1 MRGIV
6 FAGAALLAL
15 GPARAERIR
24 FYYDTIENG
33 RLVGGMLELDD
44 DDPNVLAELGLD
56 EPIGLRGPTWPVI
69 TIHSNGPSSNRVDL
83 VFVGDGYM
91 TSEMP
96 RYATQTSNI
105 IGPFFAQE
113 PLAAYSTYFNVH
125 RVEVISVQSG
135 VDELDN
141 NIYRDTALD
150 MAFGCF
156 GVSRALCVN
165 VNKALSAAA
174 SAPDVDQVLAV
185 ANSSRYGGAGYPSFD
200 LGTVSGNSQSS
211 LEIALHEFGH
221 SLADLADEYDYGR
234 EGAYQGEEFA
244 AANVTI
250 FPATTLIASNWKW
263 FRWLDLAHVD
273 TYEGGALYELG
284 VFRPTQDSKMRNLGR
299 PFQEVNGEQL
309 VMAIYNLVRPVD
321 DATPSSVLPVSAC
334 REFFVTPLQPADHE
348 LLVQWSLNGLP
359 VSGATGPKFR
369 PSQRPLFAG
378 VNSVSVNVVDD
389 TPRIR
394 DESFRYANMTF
405 SRLWTVQSGGV
416 PGECACAA
424 CGDLN
429 GDGVV
434 NMRDAADFAV
444 CFGGSAFAKPGCV
457 CADLNT
463 DSNVDLSDFALLL
476 GFLGMGQTPSFPL
489 CVSY

>member
-15 GPARAERIR
+15 GSARAERIR
-24 FYYDTIENG
+24 FYYDTVEGG

-44 DDPNVLAELGLD
+44 DDLQVQAELGFLP
-56 EPIGLRGPTWPVI
+56 PIGSRGSTWPVV
-69 TIHSNGPSSNRVDL
+69 TIRDNGPSSNRVDL
-83 VFVGDGYM
+83 VLVGDGYL
-91 TSEMP
+91 TSEMS
-96 RYATQTSNI
+96 RFATHAAGI
-105 IGPFFAQE
+105 VVPFFSQE
-113 PLAAYSTYFNVH
+113 PFDAYAAYFNVH
-125 RVEVISVQSG
+125 RVEVISAQSG

-141 NIYRDTALD
+141 NIFRDTALD

-156 GVSRALCVN
+156 GVNRALCVN
-165 VNKALSAAA
+165 VNKALAAAA
-174 SAPDVDQVLAV
+174 SATDVDQVLAI

-200 LGTVSGNSQSS
+200 LGTVSGNNQSS

-250 FPATTLIASNWKW
+250 FPAATLAASNWKW
-263 FRWLDLAHVD
+263 FRWLDLPHVD
-273 TYEGGALYELG
+273 TYEGGALYKLG
-284 VFRPTQDSKMRNLGR
+284 VFRPTLDSKMRNLGR
-299 PFQEVNGEQL
+299 PFQEVNVEQL
-309 VMAIYNLVRPVD
+309 VMAIYEIVGPVD
-321 DATPSSVLPVSAC
+321 AATPPSASHLSAC
-334 REFFVTPLQPADHE
+334 REFFVAPLQPADHA
-348 LLVQWSLNGLP
+348 LSVQWSLNGLP
-359 VSGATGPKFR
+359 VAGAAGPTFR

-378 VNSVSVNVVDD
+378 TNAVSVRVVDD

-394 DESFRYANMTF
+394 DEGFRHTNMTF
-405 SRLWTVQSGGV
+405 SRLWNIQSSGV
-416 PGECACAA
+416 AGECACAA

-429 GDGVV
+429 ADGVM

-444 CFGGSAFAKPGCV
+444 CFGGSAFARPGCT

-463 DSNVDLSDFALLL
+463 DGTVDLADFVRLLA
-476 GFLGMGQTPSFPL
+476 FLGAAQSPAFPL
-489 CVSY
+489 CGGG